1 MGEKIYTQLKEIYE
15 LVEDRLLDA
24 QKFDE
29 GNSAAGTRVTKMLS
43 DVQKKAKACRMDFP
57 LPTSPTL
64 YKLSAAWT

>member
-29 GNSAAGTRVTKMLS
+29 GNSAAGTRITKTLS
-43 DVQKKAKACRMDFP
+43 DVQKMAKALRMEVF
-57 LPTSPTL
+57 TVRKTR
-64 YKLSAAWT
+64 